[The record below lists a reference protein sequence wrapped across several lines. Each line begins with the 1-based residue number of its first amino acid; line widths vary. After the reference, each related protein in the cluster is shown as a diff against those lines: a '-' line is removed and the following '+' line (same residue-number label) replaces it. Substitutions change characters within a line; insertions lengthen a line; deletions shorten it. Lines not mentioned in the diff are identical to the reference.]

1 MLRNYGRDILKI
13 FISVIKIS
21 KRTENFMCTI
31 KLLIYILQSPISELT
46 MYDSLYVESAHAV
59 YLE

>member
-1 MLRNYGRDILKI
+1 MLRNYDRDILKI
-13 FISVIKIS
+13 LISVIKIS

-31 KLLIYILQSPISELT
+31 KLLIYCLQSPISELT
-46 MYDSLYVESAHAV
+46 VYDSMYVGSAHAV